1 VIETA
6 LSRDSANILISDT
19 GIGIDQETLD
29 HLFEPMWTTK
39 TSGSGFGLAI
49 AQQTMIEH
57 GGEIEVVD
65 GTHQGT
71 TFRLSLPLR
80 SPHTRKVNH
89 EEAMTNVA

>member
-1 VIETA
+1 
-6 LSRDSANILISDT
+6 LSRDSDGANILISDT

-80 SPHTRKVNH
+80 TPHTGKVKH
-89 EEAMTNVA
+89 EEAMTNVG